1 MAKEALPLT
10 ISGKNIQIPEPLK
23 RHAEE
28 RLTHLLRFLRR
39 VHSVQVVHSQERSWQ
54 LAEVTVH
61 ADGVVVRAE
70 ERAHDMRSA
79 VDAAID
85 KIARQLRRY
94 KDKVSNRPR
103 HASSP
108 ASAEQGLAGPL
119 EGLEPAS
126 EPRIV
131 RTKRFTVKPMSADE
145 AALQM
150 EMLGHDFF
158 VFLNAETDEVNVV
171 YRRNDGNYGLIEPE
185 R

>member
-1 MAKEALPLT
+1 MAKEALPNEALPLKF
-10 ISGKNIQIPEPLK
+10 SGKNVQIPEPLK

-28 RLTHLLRFLRR
+28 RLEHLLRFLRR

-61 ADGVVVRAE
+61 ADGVLVRAE
-70 ERAHDMRSA
+70 ERSQDMRSA

-94 KDKVSNRPR
+94 KDRVSDRPR
-103 HASSP
+103 HAAAP
-108 ASAEQGLAGPL
+108 APVS
-119 EGLEPAS
+119 EGVETAT

-131 RTKRFTVKPMSADE
+131 RMKRFTVKPMSAEE

-150 EMLGHDFF
+150 DMLGHDFF
-158 VFLNAETDEVNVV
+158 VFLNSETEEFNVV

>member
-1 MAKEALPLT
+1 MAKEPLPLT
-10 ISGKNIQIPEPLK
+10 FSGKNVQIPDPLK

-28 RLTHLLRFLRR
+28 RLEHLLRFLRR
-39 VHSVQVVHSQERSWQ
+39 VHSVQVVQSQERSWQ

-61 ADGVVVRAE
+61 ADGVLVRAE
-70 ERAHDMRSA
+70 ERSQDMRSA

-94 KDKVSNRPR
+94 KDKVSDRPR
-103 HASSP
+103 HAALPVP
-108 ASAEQGLAGPL
+108 AAEAV
-119 EGLEPAS
+119 EAVS
-126 EPRIV
+126 EPRIL
-131 RTKRFTVKPMSADE
+131 RTKRFTLKPMTAEE

-158 VFLNAETDEVNVV
+158 VFLSAETDEVNVV
-171 YRRNDGNYGLIEPE
+171 YRRGDGNYGLIEPE